1 MRKVT
6 LAVGLG
12 AAMALGAACSVDG
25 GGAAPTASDP
35 AVAFENLEVAADF
48 TFANRRGVKL
58 RLEASVPGV
67 AQHVEVT
74 DSEGRRLFAG
84 GVRGDLD
91 LDLDVPNGA
100 EPVLNVRVGR
110 GEAAV
115 TRTVDLVDGRGSASF

>member
-1 MRKVT
+1 MSQRSCGKSRCCEK
-6 LAVGLG
+6 LQNLVGRPF
-12 AAMALGAACSVDG
+12 SVVNVGVHD
-25 GGAAPTASDP
+25 
-35 AVAFENLEVAADF
+35 DF
-48 TFANRRGVKL
+48 
-58 RLEASVPGV
+58 
-67 AQHVEVT
+67 
-74 DSEGRRLFAG
+74 GRRLFAG